1 MGQHPVQQVLIHS
14 QILRIYISIYSHD
27 CQLGAPIISIY
38 LWLSPPSAPLLP
50 AIVFLPQFRSDFPDN
65 RSISG
70 LHFWLGKAQLKL
82 SSKPFKSNVGYM
94 LDIYIYTI
102 YILYIYIHYIYTIY
116 ICSSFDPMGLFL
128 LVITSTRRSH
138 EPGWEVYNE
147 RVEACPQL
155 LGYVQRTLPLRPI
168 HQDRCKKGFQQQRNG
183 NVAFG
188 FRNGSKWG
196 WHLFWLGWT

>member
-1 MGQHPVQQVLIHS
+1 MMPCIPYLSYLPYLSYIPHIPYFPNMPYQTDHTHHTYHTTPPPHHGGEGDSATPPPHHRGGGGRSHMGPVYGTHPMGGEGRGGWQGLVH
-14 QILRIYISIYSHD
+14 IYY
-27 CQLGAPIISIY
+27 
-38 LWLSPPSAPLLP
+38 
-50 AIVFLPQFRSDFPDN
+50 
-65 RSISG
+65 
-70 LHFWLGKAQLKL
+70 
-82 SSKPFKSNVGYM
+82 
-94 LDIYIYTI
+94 
-102 YILYIYIHYIYTIY
+102 
-116 ICSSFDPMGLFL
+116 SFDPMGLFL

-196 WHLFWLGWT
+196 LTPFLTGVNLETIRKPCF